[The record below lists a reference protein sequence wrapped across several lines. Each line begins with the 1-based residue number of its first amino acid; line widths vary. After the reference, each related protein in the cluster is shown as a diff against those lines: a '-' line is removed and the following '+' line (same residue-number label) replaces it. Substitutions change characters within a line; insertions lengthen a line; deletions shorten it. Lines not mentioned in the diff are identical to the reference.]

1 MKDTDDVRNIT
12 VIGSGILG
20 TGITQAF
27 LMGGYGK
34 VVLCDISAEALEK
47 SRETIKT
54 VIRSLESEDKFKAYV
69 TTHPF
74 LAHFGGVDFA
84 ALQSDRKRVGL
95 IADGISADEILSH
108 LVCEVNLEKAVCQA
122 DFVME
127 AVTERLD
134 IKQEVF
140 RQVGD
145 FAPSHA
151 VCASNTSTLPIS
163 KIYQNSHRPENA
175 IGMHFHGFSQAFDRL
190 IEIMGG
196 PETTDE
202 SLAIGQRVG
211 RSLPSIGGERLVVR
225 LEKEAAGFIA
235 NRIAAPAGIYST
247 WLMDK
252 ALDEGITLEQLHA
265 GGIDLRAVD
274 FVGLDTAVNAMLSYR
289 EHVSQDFAPNR
300 ALAELV
306 SQGKLGKKSGQGF
319 YTWDE
324 TGNPIIKEVP
334 VEEKTRR
341 FLSEN
346 REPEVMGA
354 ARLNEACRL
363 LEMGVVKGCG
373 AITELERI
381 GEGHPGIFEYGSERY
396 QEWAELLEAAAERTG
411 KSYLKPCEMMKTG
424 KFKDRP

>member
-1 MKDTDDVRNIT
+1 MRDTGGVRNIT

-20 TGITQAF
+20 SGITQAF
-27 LMGGYGK
+27 LMGGYED
-34 VVLCDISAEALEK
+34 VVLCDVSEEMLEK
-47 SRETIKT
+47 SRETIET
-54 VIRSLESEDKFKAYV
+54 VIRSLESEEKFKAYV

-74 LAHFGGVDFA
+74 LGHLGGVEFA
-84 ALQSDRKRVGL
+84 ELQADRKRVGL
-95 IADGISADEILSH
+95 IADGISADEILSR
-108 LVCEVNLEKAVCQA
+108 LVCEVNLEKAVSHA

-140 RQVGD
+140 KQVGE

-151 VCASNTSTLPIS
+151 VCASNTSTLPVS
-163 KIYQNSHRPENA
+163 KIYQHSHRPENT

-196 PETTDE
+196 PRTADE

-211 RSLPSIGGERLVVR
+211 QSLPSVGGERLVVP

-252 ALDEGITLEQLHA
+252 AMGEGITLEQLHA
-265 GGIDLRAVD
+265 GGIDMRVAD

-289 EHVSQDFAPNR
+289 EHVSPDFAPSK
-300 ALAELV
+300 AIVELV

-324 TGNPIIKEVP
+324 TGNPIIKEIP
-334 VEEKTRR
+334 VEEKTQR

-346 REPEVMGA
+346 GNPEIIGA

-373 AITELERI
+373 VITELERI
-381 GEGHPGIFEYGSERY
+381 GEGHPGIFEYGSEKY
-396 QEWAELLEAAAERTG
+396 QEWAEVLEAAAEKTG
-411 KSYLKPCEMMKTG
+411 KSYVKPCRMMKTG
-424 KFKDRP
+424 EFRDYP

>member
-1 MKDTDDVRNIT
+1 MKDTGDVRSIA

-20 TGITQAF
+20 SGITQAF
-27 LMGGYGK
+27 LMGGYEN
-34 VVLCDISAEALEK
+34 VVLCDISEEALEK
-47 SRETIKT
+47 SRETIET
-54 VIRSLESEDKFKAYV
+54 VIRALESEEKFKAYV

-74 LAHFGGVDFA
+74 LGHFGGVDFA
-84 ALQSDRKRVGL
+84 ELQADRKRVGL

-108 LVCEVNLEKAVCQA
+108 LVCKVNLEEAVSHA

-127 AVTERLD
+127 VVTERLD
-134 IKQEVF
+134 IKQEIF
-140 RQVGD
+140 RQVGE

-163 KIYQNSHRPENA
+163 KIYQHSHRPENA

-196 PETTDE
+196 PKTADE
-202 SLAIGQRVG
+202 SLAIGERVG
-211 RSLPSIGGERLVVR
+211 QSLPSVAGERLVVR

-252 ALDEGITLEQLHA
+252 ALEEGITLEQLHA
-265 GGIDLRAVD
+265 GGIDMRVAD

-289 EHVSQDFAPNR
+289 EHVSPDFAPNK
-300 ALAELV
+300 AIVELV
-306 SQGKLGKKSGQGF
+306 SQGRLGKKSGQGF

-324 TGNPIIKEVP
+324 TGNPVIKQIP
-334 VEEKTRR
+334 VEEKTQR

-346 REPEVMGA
+346 REPEIIGA
-354 ARLNEACRL
+354 TRLNEACRL

-373 AITELERI
+373 MITELERI
-381 GEGHPGIFEYGSERY
+381 GEGHPGIFENGSEKY
-396 QEWAELLEAAAERTG
+396 QEWTEILAVAAEKTG

-424 KFKDRP
+424 KFRDYP